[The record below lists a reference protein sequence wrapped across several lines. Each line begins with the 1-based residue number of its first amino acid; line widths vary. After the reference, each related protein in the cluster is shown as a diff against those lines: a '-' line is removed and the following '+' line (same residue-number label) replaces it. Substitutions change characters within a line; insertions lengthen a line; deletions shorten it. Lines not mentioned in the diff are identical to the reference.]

1 MLNVE
6 GLSGGYGRV
15 PVLRD
20 VSFSVKEHEFMALI
34 GPNGAGKTTA
44 LRMISGLLRPT
55 NGEIRFE
62 GDAISGLAVE
72 EISRRGVSL
81 VPEGRRLFAQM
92 TVLENLQMGAYVP
105 RGRGQMATTLEW
117 VLDLFPNLADRQ
129 GQRAETLSGGEQQM
143 VAIGRALMA
152 YPRLLMLDEP
162 SLGLAPI
169 LVEEIFAKLTSL
181 RDRGITVLL
190 VEQNVQHALSVA
202 DRAYLLEM
210 GQVVL
215 EGSSADLL
223 EDDRVRR
230 AYLGLQ

>member
-20 VSFSVKEHEFMALI
+20 VSFSVKEHEFLALI

-44 LRMISGLLRPT
+44 LRMISGLLRPAS
-55 NGEIRFE
+55 GEIRFE
-62 GDAISGLAVE
+62 GDGISGLAVE
-72 EISRRGVSL
+72 EISRRGVCL

-105 RGRGQMATTLEW
+105 RGRSQMVATLKW
-117 VLDLFPNLADRQ
+117 VLDLFPSLADRR

-190 VEQNVQHALSVA
+190 VEQNAQHALSVA

-210 GQVVL
+210 GQVAL
-215 EGSSADLL
+215 EGTSAELL
-223 EDDRVRR
+223 DDDRVRR